1 MIITPKSIPRR
12 TVLRGIGAAVA
23 LPFLDSMVPAFA
35 AIRNSAANP
44 VRRFGVVYVPNG
56 MAMRH
61 FTPKD
66 EGNNFTIS
74 RLLKRI
80 VSLVGLRL
88 PLEV

>member
-1 MIITPKSIPRR
+1 MIVTPKSIPRR

-56 MAMRH
+56 MAMPL
-61 FTPKD
+61 TPN
-66 EGNNFTIS
+66 GWPPSIAMSPMPGAGAS
-74 RLLKRI
+74 RMA
-80 VSLVGLRL
+80 S
-88 PLEV
+88 